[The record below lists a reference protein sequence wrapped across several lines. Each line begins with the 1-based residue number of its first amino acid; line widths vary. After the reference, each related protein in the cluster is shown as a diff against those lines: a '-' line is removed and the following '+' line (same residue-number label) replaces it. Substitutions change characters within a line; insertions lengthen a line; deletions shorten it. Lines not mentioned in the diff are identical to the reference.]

1 MDLLISTMIQA
12 GVNSKKFHEI
22 LDGMGRNNDS

>member
-22 LDGMGRNNDS
+22 LDGMGRAG